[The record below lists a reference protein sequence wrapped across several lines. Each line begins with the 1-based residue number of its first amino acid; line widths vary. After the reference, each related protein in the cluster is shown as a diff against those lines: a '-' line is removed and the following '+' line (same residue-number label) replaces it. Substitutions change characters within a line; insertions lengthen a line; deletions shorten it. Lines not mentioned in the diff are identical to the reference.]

1 MINKNKLL
9 KRTGLFV
16 LIGLLFLIGLFV
28 IFYFLSPLKSWNKMI
43 FEVAPYPVAW
53 VDGEIITTRDVLKN
67 TDSLRNFY
75 ETQDFSEIGM
85 RVDFKTEDGKK
96 RLKIKEK
103 EVFNKLVENILV
115 EKIANVQGIQV
126 DKREA
131 EQEIVTKAKEVG
143 STENLALNLKRLYG
157 WSLKDFRDKI
167 VIPKLYLSRL
177 IDYYEQEV
185 FDKKSNSEKIEKAYQ
200 ELLKRESDFESVAK
214 QYSEGETAEQGGNL
228 GWFKKEYLSE
238 KIGEKAYSMQVG
250 EFSEIIRTSL
260 GSHIIYLDEVRGE
273 GDEKEVKIKQIFTNE
288 GSFLD
293 WLNEQKSQYSV
304 RILTREYFWDR
315 DDCSIEFSEE
325 SLKEMESELRSKA
338 SGDPSFY

>member
-1 MINKNKLL
+1 
-9 KRTGLFV
+9 
-16 LIGLLFLIGLFV
+16 
-28 IFYFLSPLKSWNKMI
+28 
-43 FEVAPYPVAW
+43 
-53 VDGEIITTRDVLKN
+53 
-67 TDSLRNFY
+67 
-75 ETQDFSEIGM
+75 
-85 RVDFKTEDGKK
+85 
-96 RLKIKEK
+96 LKIKEK